1 MDKQGIIIIVVLILI
16 MGGYLA
22 VKGGF
27 PHTIREGLTQKKT
40 IHWVSNCSQCGRA
53 WCGRGGVISQEEANT
68 LYNAGSP
75 LSQWGCD
82 KIPSDYEQVS
92 IEQVGGPIGSIANGG
107 VFVIEPTP
115 AKEPKGG
122 WHWWNIKNE
131 NDCITAGGSSYAE
144 CAADGTQYCAG
155 PCTGPGHKC
164 MISAGT
170 SPVATAYKQELKE
183 IYPWLRF
190 NTAWI
195 NAMVAEK
202 FPTAWNGLEWN
213 ACINPG
219 APSSGVKANNPY
231 ATASTMTCPPEYPY
245 LLEYANGDKWC
256 YENGDGN
263 TTGEGGLCNC
273 NCQDCGFNSN
283 FPNCTELGDQ
293 YSCQTCNNLYN
304 DGPTAEATSENIGGC
319 GCQATSE
326 GDSAA
331 ELRGFGFPESTLEP
345 GNRWC
350 WLSDGGGTVE
360 QQKAKC
366 LKSPGC
372 MVAGNPEI
380 AWQGGCVTR
389 NAV

>member
-1 MDKQGIIIIVVLILI
+1 MDKPGIIIIVILILI

-40 IHWVSNCSQCGRA
+40 IHWVSNCFQCGRA

-75 LSQWGCD
+75 LSQWGCG

-155 PCTGPGHKC
+155 ICGVGGPGHRC
-164 MISAGT
+164 G
-170 SPVATAYKQELKE
+170 
-183 IYPWLRF
+183 
-190 NTAWI
+190 
-195 NAMVAEK
+195 
-202 FPTAWNGLEWN
+202 GLEWN

-219 APSSGVKANNPY
+219 PPSSGVKANNPY
-231 ATASTMTCPPEYPY
+231 ATANTMTCPPEYPY
-245 LLEYANGDKWC
+245 LLEYYNGDKWC

-273 NCQDCGFNSN
+273 DCQDCGFNSS

-304 DGPTAEATSENIGGC
+304 DGPTAKATSENIGEC

-372 MVAGNPEI
+372 MIAGNPEI